1 MSANEIEVTAEET
14 ERRLTAGEVQV
25 VDVREP
31 EEWDAGR
38 IPGDVKHIPLDEL
51 TAKAGSIDKDKPV
64 VFQCRAGSR
73 SYMAAQAFRASGYD
87 AYSLA
92 GGLLAWEAAGLSLD
106 PPDGSVAEH

>member
-1 MSANEIEVTAEET
+1 MSENDIEVTAEET
-14 ERRLTAGEVQV
+14 ERRFAAGEVQV

-38 IPGDVKHIPLDEL
+38 IPGDVQHIPLGEL
-51 TAKAGSIDKDKPV
+51 TAKAGSIDQDKPV

-92 GGLLAWEAAGLSLD
+92 GGLLAWEAAGFSLD